1 MEYKQQTRLEE
12 KRKKALDQHL
22 NFIVGQTEKYSTWL
36 TEGLNKTDGPQS
48 IPASI
53 NSSRI
58 SSPVPQGKCHSD
70 GMLVHNIK
78 NNFINLY
85 KDASLIRCI
94 NCNINVIYNMMLIIS
109 IYQILT

>member
-1 MEYKQQTRLEE
+1 LVEYKQQTRLEE

-48 IPASI
+48 IPASV

-58 SSPVPQGKCHSD
+58 SSPVPPEKYHSD
-70 GMLVHNIK
+70 GTFNAQ
-78 NNFINLY
+78 Y
-85 KDASLIRCI
+85 
-94 NCNINVIYNMMLIIS
+94 
-109 IYQILT
+109 

>member
-1 MEYKQQTRLEE
+1 MVEYKQQTRLEE

-48 IPASI
+48 IPASM

-58 SSPVPQGKCHSD
+58 SSPVPLEKCHSD
-70 GMLVHNIK
+70 GTFSLHNKI
-78 NNFINLY
+78 
-85 KDASLIRCI
+85 
-94 NCNINVIYNMMLIIS
+94 
-109 IYQILT
+109 

>member
-1 MEYKQQTRLEE
+1 MQYKQHARLEE

-36 TEGLNKTDGPQS
+36 TEGLNKTEGSQS

-58 SSPVPQGKCHSD
+58 SSPVPPTTYHSD
-70 GMLVHNIK
+70 GK
-78 NNFINLY
+78 F
-85 KDASLIRCI
+85 
-94 NCNINVIYNMMLIIS
+94 
-109 IYQILT
+109 

>member
-1 MEYKQQTRLEE
+1 MFRSQLVEYKQQTRLEE

-48 IPASI
+48 IPASM

-58 SSPVPQGKCHSD
+58 SSPVPQGKGHSD
-70 GMLVHNIK
+70 GM
-78 NNFINLY
+78 Y
-85 KDASLIRCI
+85 RSSLTSYFYRA
-94 NCNINVIYNMMLIIS
+94 IS
-109 IYQILT
+109 